1 MSRMLL
7 AVATVIG
14 LASALPAS
22 AQFQKPEDAI
32 KYRQSA
38 MFVMGNHM
46 GRLGAM
52 VQGRVPFDAAQAAAN
67 ADVLLVMSKLPFAG
81 FTEGTTAAN
90 SKAKPEIW
98 TERAKFDAGAQRMQE
113 AMVKLNEAA
122 KSANLDQIKAAFG
135 PVGQSCKS
143 CHDAYWKQ

>member
-7 AVATVIG
+7 AVAAVIG

-113 AMVKLNEAA
+113 AIVKLNEAA

>member
-52 VQGRVPFDAAQAAAN
+52 VQGRVPFDATQASAN

-113 AMVKLNEAA
+113 AMVKLNDCLLYT
-122 KSANLDQIKAAFG
+122 SRC
-135 PVGQSCKS
+135 V
-143 CHDAYWKQ
+143 

>member
-7 AVATVIG
+7 AVAAVIG

-81 FTEGTTAAN
+81 FTEGTTGAN

-113 AMVKLNEAA
+113 AIVKLNEAA

>member
-7 AVATVIG
+7 AVAAVIG

>member
-7 AVATVIG
+7 AVAAVIG

-22 AQFQKPEDAI
+22 AQFQKPEDAV